1 MLRVEGLRVA
11 YGKIVALDGVSLG
24 VGERELVAVIGANGA
39 GKSSLLSALMG
50 LVEPRGGAISFR
62 GREITRFP
70 SWERVRLGIAL
81 VPEGGRIFPDLS
93 VEQNLRLGGYTI
105 GRGEELS
112 ENLELVFSLFPV
124 LKERLGQRA
133 GTLSGGERQMLAIG
147 RALMASPRLLLVDE
161 VSMGLMPK
169 LIPEILGT
177 LVRLR
182 EERGMSVLLAEQN
195 AREALQVVDRG
206 YVLKNGRITLEGT
219 AAELRENAEV
229 KAAYL
234 GL

>member
-147 RALMASPRLLLVDE
+147 RALMASPKLLLVDE

>member
-124 LKERLGQRA
+124 LKERFGQRA

-147 RALMASPRLLLVDE
+147 RALMASPKLLLVDE

>member
-1 MLRVEGLRVA
+1 MLRVEDLRVA
-11 YGKIVALDGVSLG
+11 YGKIVALDGVSLE

-39 GKSSLLSALMG
+39 GKTSLLSALMG
-50 LVEPRGGAISFR
+50 LVEPRGGRISF
-62 GREITRFP
+62 GDHEITRLP
-70 SWERVRLGIAL
+70 SWTRVRLGIAL

-93 VEQNLRLGGYTI
+93 VERNLRLGGYVLP
-105 GRGEELS
+105 RGEGIS
-112 ENLELVFSLFPV
+112 VNLELVFSLFPV
-124 LKERLGQRA
+124 LKERLRQRA

-147 RALMASPRLLLVDE
+147 RALMASPKLLLVDE

-177 LVRLR
+177 FVKLR

-195 AREALQVVDRG
+195 AKEALQAVDRG
-206 YVLKNGRITLEGT
+206 YVLKNGRIALQGT
-219 AAELRENAEV
+219 ASELRENAEV

>member
-1 MLRVEGLRVA
+1 
-11 YGKIVALDGVSLG
+11 
-24 VGERELVAVIGANGA
+24 
-39 GKSSLLSALMG
+39 
-50 LVEPRGGAISFR
+50 
-62 GREITRFP
+62 
-70 SWERVRLGIAL
+70 
-81 VPEGGRIFPDLS
+81 
-93 VEQNLRLGGYTI
+93 
-105 GRGEELS
+105 
-112 ENLELVFSLFPV
+112 
-124 LKERLGQRA
+124 
-133 GTLSGGERQMLAIG
+133 MLAIG
-147 RALMASPRLLLVDE
+147 RALMASPKLLLVDE

-206 YVLKNGRITLEGT
+206 YVLKNGRIALEGT

>member
-1 MLRVEGLRVA
+1 MLRVEELRVA

-124 LKERLGQRA
+124 LKERLRQRA

-147 RALMASPRLLLVDE
+147 RALMASPKLLLVDE

-206 YVLKNGRITLEGT
+206 YVLKNGRIALEGT

>member
-1 MLRVEGLRVA
+1 M
-11 YGKIVALDGVSLG
+11 
-24 VGERELVAVIGANGA
+24 NGSA
-39 GKSSLLSALMG
+39 G
-50 LVEPRGGAISFR
+50 
-62 GREITRFP
+62 
-70 SWERVRLGIAL
+70 RVRIAAMVTIYTKTGCPYCAAAKEDFAARGVKFTEINL
-81 VPEGGRIFPDLS
+81 T
-93 VEQNLRLGGYTI
+93 VE
-105 GRGEELS
+105 
-112 ENLELVFSLFPV
+112 
-124 LKERLGQRA
+124 
-133 GTLSGGERQMLAIG
+133 
-147 RALMASPRLLLVDE
+147 
-161 VSMGLMPK
+161 PK

>member
-1 MLRVEGLRVA
+1 MLGVEDLRVA
-11 YGKIVALDGVSLG
+11 YGKIVALDGVSLAL
-24 VGERELVAVIGANGA
+24 GERELVAVIGANGA
-39 GKSSLLSALMG
+39 GKTTLLSALMG
-50 LVEPRGGAISFR
+50 LLEPREGAITLR
-62 GREITRFP
+62 GKEITHLP
-70 SWERVRLGIAL
+70 SWERVKLGLAL

-93 VEQNLRLGGYTI
+93 VERNLRLGAYSLK
-105 GRGEELS
+105 RHDELS
-112 ENLELVFSLFPV
+112 ANLELVFSLFPV
-124 LKERLGQRA
+124 LRERIRQRA

-147 RALMASPRLLLVDE
+147 RALMASPRFLLVDE
-161 VSMGLMPK
+161 VSMGLMPR

-177 LVRLR
+177 FVRLR

-206 YVLKNGRITLEGT
+206 YVLKSGHVVLRGT
-219 AAELRENAEV
+219 AAELRENPEV